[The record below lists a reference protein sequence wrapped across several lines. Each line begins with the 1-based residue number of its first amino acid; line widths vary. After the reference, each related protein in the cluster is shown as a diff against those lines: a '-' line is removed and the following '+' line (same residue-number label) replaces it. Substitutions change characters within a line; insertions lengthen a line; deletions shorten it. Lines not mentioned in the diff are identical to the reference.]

1 MLYEKIFSIFL
12 LLSVFSFGLPMF
24 AVETT
29 KVEPPKWEDYVP
41 EKYQNPREDF
51 SRGGAIAE
59 MAVGIELTALIITS
73 PIGIPM
79 ICHGSTK
86 FKHVSYRGRK
96 AKFEAGLIE
105 AEKIQDPVE
114 KQEFYKNLLKRCKL
128 KESQKIKLAKK
139 RAKKAEKEAKKLEKM
154 PKETEETKVEK

>member
-1 MLYEKIFSIFL
+1 MQKIFATFL
-12 LLSVFSFGLPMF
+12 LISMFSFGLPTF
-24 AVETT
+24 AIDKT

-51 SRGGAIAE
+51 TRGGAIAE

-96 AKFEAGLIE
+96 AKFETGLIE

-114 KQEFYKNLLKRCKL
+114 KQEFYKQLLKKCKL
-128 KESQKIKLAKK
+128 RESQKAKLAKK
-139 RAKKAEKEAKKLEKM
+139 RAKKAEKEAKKLEKI
-154 PKETEETKVEK
+154 KREIESTKV